1 MPGTRKESSAAAEG
15 QVRQK
20 RIGSKK
26 HMDSD
31 FVYDVAN
38 SQTISPSFMSTEN
51 NSNQNIGSANS
62 QDFANMLATLECRIA
77 ELELEKVQTS
87 KSRKPEKMSMQDIRD
102 TIGQQAD
109 VRQLNLPIFDE
120 LPTAGQQV
128 PNFFSEETD
137 GKLKSGYE
145 LKTQFKITKEV
156 LWPHAHL
163 GQMQHLC
170 STNPDELS
178 LEIFMYGYF
187 TILNRQLSE
196 TELMGRIEHGKQV
209 AYHAVLHGWPSARRF
224 HYKVLW
230 AMEHENLTWKDKEQ
244 MILLSMSATQEVN
257 MAPESRPK
265 KADRSKSIICYFYN
279 NDTSGCKFDKSAEGC
294 KKLHACSLC
303 AEKGFLNS
311 HRAFECKK

>member
-1 MPGTRKESSAAAEG
+1 MPETRKESSAAAEG

-20 RIGSKK
+20 RIGSKN

-31 FVYDVAN
+31 FVYDVAH
-38 SQTISPSFMSTEN
+38 SQSKSPSLMPEN

-62 QDFANMLATLECRIA
+62 QDLANMLATLECRIA

-87 KSRKPEKMSMQDIRD
+87 KSKPGKMTMQDIRE
-102 TIGQQAD
+102 TVGQQAD

-120 LPTAGQQV
+120 LTTAGQQV
-128 PNFFSEETD
+128 PNSFNEELE
-137 GKLKSGYE
+137 GKLKSGYD

-156 LWPHAHL
+156 LWPHTHL

-170 STNPDELS
+170 STKPDELS
-178 LEIFMYGYF
+178 LESFMYGYF
-187 TILNRQLSE
+187 TILNRHLNE
-196 TELMGRIEHGKQV
+196 TERIGRVEHGKQV

-244 MILLSMSATQEVN
+244 MTLLSMSATQEAN
-257 MAPESRPK
+257 LAPESRTK
-265 KADRSKSIICYFYN
+265 KNDRSKSIICYFYN

-303 AEKGFLNS
+303 ADKGFLNS